1 MLVPALGPH
10 QFETVTGGALTMR
23 RFPSYCLRTMPADPI
38 PHRDVERRVLDA
50 AKACCER
57 WGIEKVTID
66 DIAREAG
73 VSRATLYRMFPGGKD
88 VLFDAMRVQELEDFF
103 VRLTARIDG
112 ADGLDDLVTRLV
124 VGATL
129 ELRDDQ
135 HLSLMLASEPGD
147 TLGQLT
153 VEGLPRIIRVATLFL
168 TPFADPYLPRRDSA
182 RLVELLARLVISY
195 FLAPSEHVDLGDPD
209 SASTFVRTFVIPAFE
224 PPIINTLT
232 RS

>member
-1 MLVPALGPH
+1 
-10 QFETVTGGALTMR
+10 
-23 RFPSYCLRTMPADPI
+23 MPVNPT
-38 PHRDVERRVLDA
+38 PHRAVERRVLEA
-50 AKACCER
+50 AKSCCER

-88 VLFDAMRVQELEDFF
+88 VLFDALRVQELEDFF
-103 VRLTARIDG
+103 TRLTARIDG
-112 ADGLDDLVTRLV
+112 ADGLDELVTRLV
-124 VGATL
+124 VAATD
-129 ELRDDQ
+129 ELRADQ

-147 TLGQLT
+147 TLGHLT
-153 VEGLPRIIRVATLFL
+153 VDGLPRIIRVATLFL

-195 FLAPSEHVDLGDPD
+195 FLAPSDQVDLGDPE
-209 SASTFVRTFVIPAFE
+209 SASQFVRTFIIPAFE
-224 PPIINTLT
+224 PSTIDSHT